1 LSSGIQEVNNIFR
14 ETEIEKALIRVLLE
28 VVPDLIE
35 KEIKRVLN
43 RNISK
48 EEVE

>member
-1 LSSGIQEVNNIFR
+1 LGSGVQEINNIFR
-14 ETEIEKALIRVLLE
+14 ETEIEKVLIRVLLE